1 MRRREYD
8 VRLEG
13 LVWLIRRLRQ
23 RRRLGQLLVLLL
35 VVCFQRQ
42 SGLVRCRGIVHRFIL
57 LLRVGAI
64 RYGHV
69 LVDGVEVAA
78 LRVRILQ
85 VRMAAGV
92 RRLQAEHFSLARV
105 LVQEENR

>member
-23 RRRLGQLLVLLL
+23 RRRLGQLLVLL